1 MATARPAAV
10 AATVASARFTAGFAI
25 TAPVAAPVAARP
37 AAVAAHSAS
46 AEHISA
52 PAVSIKSVV
61 MRIDRYIAAG
71 NIDIERLNTFI
82 AVLDQ
87 DAAV

>member
-1 MATARPAAV
+1 MSRRTARIAV
-10 AATVASARFTAGFAI
+10 AVTALVAPFA
-25 TAPVAAPVAARP
+25 VAAPVAARP
-37 AAVAAHSAS
+37 AAMAAHSAS

-61 MRIDRYIAAG
+61 MRIDCYIAAG

-82 AVLDQ
+82 AVFDQ